1 MKSAHNKEY
10 KLFINQLKQS
20 RLDKEITQNEL
31 SKLIGKDQTFVSKYE
46 TCERRLDFIEFRQ
59 VCKAMN
65 ISLIEFIKKFE
76 DNLNG
81 K

>member
-1 MKSAHNKEY
+1 
-10 KLFINQLKQS
+10 LFINQLKQS